1 MTPQPKQDARE
12 RVKHILDNALIL
24 AESHGYASISR
35 DQIARM
41 CGFPSSS
48 LITYHMGS
56 MVDFRRKLMRE
67 AIRRENL
74 RVLAQGLAAH
84 DRHAR
89 KAPEEL
95 KARALQTLAA

>member
-12 RVKHILDNALIL
+12 RVKHILDVALLL
-24 AESHGYASISR
+24 AEQHGYRSLSR
-35 DQIARM
+35 DQVARV

-56 MVDFRRKLMRE
+56 MVEFRRKLMRE

-74 RVLAQGLAAH
+74 GVLAQGLAAH
-84 DRHAR
+84 DQYAR
-89 KAPEEL
+89 KAPDEL
-95 KARALQTLAA
+95 KARALQSLAA